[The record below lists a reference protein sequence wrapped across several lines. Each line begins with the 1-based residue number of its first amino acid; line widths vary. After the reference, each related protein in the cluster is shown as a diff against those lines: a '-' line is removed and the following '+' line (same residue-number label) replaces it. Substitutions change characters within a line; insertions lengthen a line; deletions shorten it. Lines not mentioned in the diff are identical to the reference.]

1 MFRKIRG
8 NKNVLALALMIF
20 ISCLIQV
27 LTIMKSSIVAG
38 YFGTSAEMDA
48 FNFSFNIVT
57 FIFSFVAAG
66 ISTIVIPEYVRRN
79 NRKEVDSF
87 LTAVF
92 GVLLI
97 ISMIIILIRTP
108 LVSILTNRDE
118 NFVILSGN
126 ILIILFIS
134 YFLSSITN
142 VTGAYF
148 QCENRFNTPKVINLI
163 AQLAVV
169 IVLLVHHNISIYEY
183 SWIIAGGLL
192 VNFIIDTLVA
202 LKLGWRYK
210 PSFRFNDKTKHFADL
225 FIPVLVSTGIYRIS
239 LLVDTVISSRL
250 DAGSITI
257 LSYSNQISG
266 MVNSLI
272 IGNLLIYCYPKIVKN
287 INENRNQST
296 FWNQT
301 VFFHAVLC
309 LIILGFA
316 AVGQEGISLLFE
328 HGKFKHDATMTVY
341 YCCLI
346 YIFGQ
351 QSNVIRDLVY
361 RYFYALGDTITAA
374 KNSVLIGIINIVI
387 SILLSMWIGL
397 YGIVLGTI
405 IASAVSLIAILIKFK
420 RIIGFEIVF
429 LKVIK
434 TYVSSELIMIASMFI
449 VFITKKYVSIQ
460 SNIISILIFGIESIV
475 LFIVLTYL
483 FNKKVIRAS
492 KYI

>member
-1 MFRKIRG
+1 MHYLLR
-8 NKNVLALALMIF
+8 IF
-20 ISCLIQV
+20 
-27 LTIMKSSIVAG
+27 
-38 YFGTSAEMDA
+38 
-48 FNFSFNIVT
+48 
-57 FIFSFVAAG
+57 
-66 ISTIVIPEYVRRN
+66 
-79 NRKEVDSF
+79 
-87 LTAVF
+87 
-92 GVLLI
+92 
-97 ISMIIILIRTP
+97 
-108 LVSILTNRDE
+108 VS
-118 NFVILSGN
+118 
-126 ILIILFIS
+126 
-134 YFLSSITN
+134 YYLSSVTN

-169 IVLLVHHNISIYEY
+169 IVLLIHHNVSIYEY
-183 SWIIAGGLL
+183 AWIIAGGLL
-192 VNFIIDTLVA
+192 VNFIIDTIVA

-210 PSFRFNDKTKHFADL
+210 PSFSFNKKTKHFANL

-250 DAGSITI
+250 DAGSITV

-287 INENRNQST
+287 INDNRDQSI

-301 VFFHAVLC
+301 IFFHAVLC

-328 HGKFKHDATMTVY
+328 HGKFEHEATMTVY

-361 RYFYALGDTITAA
+361 RYFYALGDTKTAA
-374 KNSVLIGIINIVI
+374 KNSVLVGIINIII

-405 IASAVSLIAILIKFK
+405 IASAVSLIAILAKFK
-420 RIIGFEIVF
+420 RTIGFKIVF
-429 LKVIK
+429 SNVIK
-434 TYVSSELIMIASMFI
+434 SYVASELIMIASIFL
-449 VFITKKYVSIQ
+449 VFITKKYVVIQ
-460 SNIISILIFGIESIV
+460 SNIISILIFGIESIA
-475 LFIVLTYL
+475 LFMVLTYL
-483 FNKKVIRAS
+483 FNRKIIRAS